1 MPSHACAR
9 QQLRMVEGATRPLY
23 FCPTCGRRWSRYTF
37 TSGHAAWLSPE
48 RFPWERGDGFEERP
62 VLYLGSGRRKDVGEP
77 DQPILRIKD
86 HTVKQHHRVG

>member
-48 RFPWERGDGFEERP
+48 NFDADGRQ
-62 VLYLGSGRRKDVGEP
+62 RKSLSELTAKG
-77 DQPILRIKD
+77 
-86 HTVKQHHRVG
+86 